1 MTEPNETP
9 KLERWLPVVLLLMA
23 VGVGLI
29 LYAKGGSASGNLTI
43 LTGYVALIM
52 VFGIGLLILGQ
63 IAIGKIDLSKLLAES
78 NGQASMSRLQLLIF
92 TFVIGLS
99 LIMMVVSATPPKF
112 PAIPNEVL
120 ILLGI
125 SASTY
130 AVSKGIQKSAES
142 DQTPPDD
149 TTANSAAD
157 AAKKKS
163 AAAGGG
169 AEG

>member
-1 MTEPNETP
+1 MPDANETP
-9 KLERWLPVVLLLMA
+9 KLERFLPIVLLAIA

-29 LYAKGGSASGNLTI
+29 LYFKGGSPVDNLKI
-43 LTGYVALIM
+43 LTGYVTLII
-52 VFGIGLLILGQ
+52 VFGLGLLVLYQ
-63 IAIGKIDLSKLLAES
+63 IAMGKIDLSFLLAES
-78 NGQASMSRLQLLIF
+78 DGHASMSRLQLLIF

-99 LIMMVVSATPPKF
+99 IVMMVISTNPPKF

-130 AVSKGIQKSAES
+130 AVSKGIQKSAE
-142 DQTPPDD
+142 TETEVAPPKPPE
-149 TTANSAAD
+149 TKPPAP
-157 AAKKKS
+157 
-163 AAAGGG
+163 GG